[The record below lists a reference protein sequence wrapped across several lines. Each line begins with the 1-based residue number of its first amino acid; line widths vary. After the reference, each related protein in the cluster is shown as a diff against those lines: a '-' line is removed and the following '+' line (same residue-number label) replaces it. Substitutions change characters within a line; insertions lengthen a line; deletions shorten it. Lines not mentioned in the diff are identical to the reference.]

1 MRFIRV
7 IGGIDMKLKNE
18 MLINWAIEN
27 QYNIHNLNY
36 NYSNSNYHLK
46 NKNQVTKEVLIT
58 NY

>member
-1 MRFIRV
+1 M